1 MTGKKWGDMSYKDKL
16 SSVLCIS
23 SFLVGVLLIFIG
35 LFLPPAGEISNSV
48 LVGTGTF
55 LSFCGAIMGI
65 NIKYRYETEKMKTE
79 LEESITKR
87 LKKEKIEE

>member
-1 MTGKKWGDMSYKDKL
+1 MTGKKWVDMSFKDKM

-23 SFLVGVLLIFIG
+23 AFAVGVLLIFIG
-35 LFLPPAGEISNSV
+35 LFLPPVGEVSNSV

-87 LKKEKIEE
+87 LNKNEE